1 MPATSAKKKVISPE
15 IATKRD
21 LKEKTKEVI
30 LSSNLAP
37 RRDAPKC
44 YNCQGTG
51 HLARECPS
59 ERQERQERQDRPQ
72 RNYNQRSYGPKCYN
86 CQQTGHMAKECDK
99 QQAPKECY
107 NCKKVG
113 HISRDCPEG
122 GDNKTDVECHKCHEV
137 GHFARQCQ
145 SNFWIYL
152 RLNDLIQSNLTR
164 GSMIFHISIIRHFFF
179 FYKFFN

>member
-15 IATKRD
+15 IVTKRD

-59 ERQERQERQDRPQ
+59 ERQERQDRPQ

-86 CQQTGHMAKECDK
+86 CQQTGHTFLFSLSFQHPFCFF
-99 QQAPKECY
+99 
-107 NCKKVG
+107 
-113 HISRDCPEG
+113 I
-122 GDNKTDVECHKCHEV
+122 
-137 GHFARQCQ
+137 
-145 SNFWIYL
+145 
-152 RLNDLIQSNLTR
+152 IQGL
-164 GSMIFHISIIRHFFF
+164 IIREA
-179 FYKFFN
+179 N

>member
-59 ERQERQERQDRPQ
+59 ERQERQDRPQ

-145 SNFWIYL
+145 SNF
-152 RLNDLIQSNLTR
+152 
-164 GSMIFHISIIRHFFF
+164 
-179 FYKFFN
+179 